1 MSLSAEPGSGAEV
14 RRSPWRWVI
23 LLLVLSLIVGGVAG
37 GVAGA
42 LTARLLSEDEEE
54 VAALIVTP
62 VGGTTNV
69 TLSEESAITQAV
81 EKALPSV
88 VAVVSE
94 EGRLLPGEDGQP
106 RSLGSGVII
115 DERGYIVTN
124 EHVVRDAARI
134 TVVLYDGEEREATLV
149 GHDWPFTDVAVL
161 EIAPGGL
168 MPLSLGDS
176 DAVVPGQRVIAV
188 GNSLHSFRSSVTV
201 GVASGVGRRW
211 QRDGIFMEDL
221 IQTDAAVNPGN
232 SGGALINVLGQ
243 MVGMPTSVV
252 RFDNGREVEGVAFA
266 ISSKTIQQVAGEIIE
281 KGMVTR
287 AYLGVSHIDLSP
299 EIAAARGLTVE
310 RGAWISSVG
319 DDTPADRAGIE
330 VDDIIL
336 AMREYE
342 ITADVPFLNVLMRLQ
357 PDETIP
363 VVLSRDGEE
372 LTLDVTLIQRR
383 WRP

>member
-1 MSLSAEPGSGAEV
+1 
-14 RRSPWRWVI
+14 VI
-23 LLLVLSLIVGGVAG
+23 LLLVLSLIVAGIAG

-54 VAALIVTP
+54 VAVPIVTP
-62 VGGTTNV
+62 AGGTSNV
-69 TLSEESAITQAV
+69 TLSEESAITEAV
-81 EKALPSV
+81 EKTLPSV
-88 VAVVSE
+88 VAIVSE
-94 EGRLLPGEDGQP
+94 EGSLLPQEDGQP

-124 EHVVRDAARI
+124 EHVVSDAVRI
-134 TVVLYDGEEREATLV
+134 TVTLYDGEEREATLV

-161 EIAPGGL
+161 QIDPGGL
-168 MPLSLGDS
+168 VPLPLGDS

-188 GNSLHSFRSSVTV
+188 GNSLHDFHSSVTV

-211 QRDGIFMEDL
+211 QRDGIYMEDL

-243 MVGMPTSVV
+243 MIGMPTSVV

-281 KGMVTR
+281 KGQVSR
-287 AYLGVSHIDLSP
+287 AYLGVSHIDLTP
-299 EIAAARGLTVE
+299 EIAAARGLTVQ

-319 DDTPADRAGIE
+319 DGTPADRAGIE

-336 AMREYE
+336 AMGEYE

-357 PDETIP
+357 PDETVP
-363 VVLSRDGEE
+363 VVVSRDGEE
-372 LTLDVTLIQRR
+372 LTLDVTLIQRSR
-383 WRP
+383 RP

>member
-1 MSLSAEPGSGAEV
+1 M

-115 DERGYIVTN
+115 DERGYVVTN

-134 TVVLYDGEEREATLV
+134 TVVLYDGEEREAT
-149 GHDWPFTDVAVL
+149 DVAVL
-161 EIAPGGL
+161 EIASGGL

-287 AYLGVSHIDLSP
+287 AYMGVSHIDLSP

-383 WRP
+383 RRP

>member
-1 MSLSAEPGSGAEV
+1 MIV
-14 RRSPWRWVI
+14 
-23 LLLVLSLIVGGVAG
+23 LLVLSLIVGGTAG

-54 VAALIVTP
+54 VAAPIVTP
-62 VGGTTNV
+62 VGGTSNV

-88 VAVVSE
+88 AAIVSE
-94 EGRLLPGEDGQP
+94 EAGLLPGEDGQP
-106 RSLGSGVII
+106 SSLGSGVII

-124 EHVVRDAARI
+124 EHVVSDAIRI
-134 TVVLYDGEEREATLV
+134 TVTLHDGEEREATLM

-168 MPLSLGDS
+168 IAMPLGDS
-176 DAVVPGQRVIAV
+176 DAVVPGQRVIAL
-188 GNSLHSFRSSVTV
+188 GNSLHDFRSSVTV

-252 RFDNGREVEGVAFA
+252 RLENGREVEGVAFA

-281 KGMVTR
+281 KGSVTR
-287 AYLGVSHIDLSP
+287 AYLGVSHVDLTP
-299 EIAAARGLTVE
+299 EIAAARGLTVQ
-310 RGAWISSVG
+310 RGAWVSSVG

-336 AMREYE
+336 SMGEYE
-342 ITADVPFLNVLMRLQ
+342 ITVDVPFLNVLMRLQ
-357 PDETIP
+357 PDETVP
-363 VVLSRDGEE
+363 VVVSRDGEE

-383 WRP
+383 QQP

>member
-1 MSLSAEPGSGAEV
+1 MQV

-23 LLLVLSLIVGGVAG
+23 LLLVLSLIVGGAAG

-42 LTARLLSEDEEE
+42 LTAGLLSEDEEE
-54 VAALIVTP
+54 VAAPIVTP
-62 VGGTTNV
+62 VGGTSAI

-81 EKALPSV
+81 GKALPSV
-88 VAVVSE
+88 VAIVSE
-94 EGRLLPGEDGQP
+94 EGRLVAGEDGQP
-106 RSLGSGVII
+106 SSLGSGVII

-124 EHVVRDAARI
+124 EHVVRDAASI
-134 TVVLYDGEEREATLV
+134 TVTLYDGEEREATLV
-149 GHDWPFTDVAVL
+149 GHDWPFTDLAVL
-161 EIAPGGL
+161 KIAQGGL
-168 MPLSLGDS
+168 IPLPLGDS
-176 DAVVPGQRVIAV
+176 DALVPGQRVIAV
-188 GNSLHSFRSSVTV
+188 GNSLHDFRSSVTV
-201 GVASGVGRRW
+201 GVVSGMERRW

-252 RFDNGREVEGVAFA
+252 RFDNGREVEGIAFA
-266 ISSKTIQQVAGEIIE
+266 ISSKTIKRVEGEIIE
-281 KGMVTR
+281 KGRVTR

-299 EIAAARGLTVE
+299 EIAAARGLTVQ

-336 AMREYE
+336 AMGEHE
-342 ITADVPFLNVLMRLQ
+342 ITADVPFLNVLMRVK
-357 PDETIP
+357 PDETVP
-363 VVLSRDGEE
+363 VVLSRDGKEF
-372 LTLDVTLIQRR
+372 TLDVTLIQRPQ
-383 WRP
+383 RP